1 MEDKI
6 VKIQGQNTFVRDLSN
21 SAVINSDSTAL
32 KEAKAKKLQ
41 RLHDKQ
47 RLDKL
52 ENEISDIKNMMFQ
65 ILNKLD
71 K

>member
-32 KEAKAKKLQ
+32 KEAKAKKAQ

-71 K
+71 E